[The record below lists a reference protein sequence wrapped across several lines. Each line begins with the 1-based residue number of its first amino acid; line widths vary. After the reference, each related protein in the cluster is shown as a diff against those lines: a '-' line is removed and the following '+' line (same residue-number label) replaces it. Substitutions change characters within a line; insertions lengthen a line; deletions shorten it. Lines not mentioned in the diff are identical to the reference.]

1 MLLSRIHSFL
11 PLCLIAMASL
21 ESAFA
26 AKDVPIQGRVF
37 AGVGSADP
45 KNLNTELEAQGLKT
59 VSSVYQ
65 LGAEATYSVLP
76 VLELGVRYTKRYIE
90 RDEDPGSL
98 FTDYSA
104 ELSQE
109 SVALVGRIPV
119 LKTKILRLDG
129 FAGVGGTNTTLK
141 IKTATQEGELSKKDN
156 QNWFAG
162 YYTTVG
168 GSVAI
173 GYKYL
178 FLIVEGGME
187 TNKVSN
193 LNRTGTV
200 NTNVSEI
207 DLSGSFFTLG
217 LLFNGVE
224 LTKK

>member
-1 MLLSRIHSFL
+1 MLLSRIQSLL
-11 PLCLIAMASL
+11 PLFLIAMASL

-59 VSSVYQ
+59 ISSVYQ
-65 LGAEATYSVLP
+65 LGGEATYSVLP
-76 VLELGVRYTKRYIE
+76 VLELGIRYTKRYIE

-119 LKTKILRLDG
+119 LKTKVLRLDG

-193 LNRTGTV
+193 LTRTGTV
-200 NTNVSEI
+200 NANVSEI